1 MLGYIDSFPFDSS
14 IATAQNRGG
23 SRAPADTSPPPRDP
37 SDKVELGAR
46 GSDSAMT
53 EIENFAK
60 AHKRG
65 LLSLFGLGG
74 KD

>member
-1 MLGYIDSFPFDSS
+1 MLGYIDSFPFDPA
-14 IATAQNRGG
+14 IKTAQNRGA
-23 SRAPADTSPPPRDP
+23 SRAPEDSPAAHQA
-37 SDKVELGAR
+37 SDKVELGTR
-46 GSDSAMT
+46 GNDSAMT

-65 LLSLFGLGG
+65 LLGLFGLGG